1 MKYSKLLC
9 LLWVV
14 LCVSCHNDS
23 EKAFY
28 DDEHICYAQ
37 VNDTTL
43 FVHPFVHEG
52 QQYVVLPSYWNATKL
67 VASNCNDP
75 KAEVSGKKSVYQ
87 PCDEEI
93 WGGVK
98 MIKSKLP
105 TIFIRTESGSMDF
118 INANKKK
125 KRDISLWL
133 ILWVMLNMTGIWKR
147 YMVEVIGHGDKK
159 KSHIALNCLIK
170 RNC

>member
-1 MKYSKLLC
+1 MNMNLKNVILFC
-9 LLWVV
+9 LLWAV
-14 LCVSCHNDS
+14 LCVSCHNES
-23 EKAFY
+23 EEVFH

-52 QQYVVLPSYWNATKL
+52 QQYVVLPSYWDAAKL
-67 VASNCNDP
+67 VASICDDP
-75 KAEVSGKKSVYQ
+75 KAGLSRKQNDYQ
-87 PCDEEI
+87 LCDEDKKE
-93 WGGVK
+93 GVK

-125 KRDISLWL
+125 
-133 ILWVMLNMTGIWKR
+133 
-147 YMVEVIGHGDKK
+147 
-159 KSHIALNCLIK
+159 
-170 RNC
+170 